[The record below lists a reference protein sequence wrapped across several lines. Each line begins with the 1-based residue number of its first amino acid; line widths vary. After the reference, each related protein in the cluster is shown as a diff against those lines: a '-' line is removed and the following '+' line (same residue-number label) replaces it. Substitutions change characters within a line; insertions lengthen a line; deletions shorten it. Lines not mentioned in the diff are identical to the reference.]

1 MIGYGHVPP
10 GAKSSGCWP
19 FNPLQTSRSLCT
31 VRGKRSECAVSHCGL
46 AGYLGNT
53 RRVIGKKFSEFG
65 HRDFTEGRQIFSEF
79 RPANRTIL
87 GIPHLGTPVVSGILE
102 FSRAQQ
108 GEHAEQ
114 LGANRIPDFAR
125 AFFLLGSPA
134 QMWGKDSRN
143 FARVNGWCVSR
154 NRM

>member
-1 MIGYGHVPP
+1 MRGI
-10 GAKSSGCWP
+10 
-19 FNPLQTSRSLCT
+19 PLRA
-31 VRGKRSECAVSHCGL
+31 G
-46 AGYLGNT
+46 GYLGNT

>member
-46 AGYLGNT
+46 AGTLGIRAGSSARSSPNSA
-53 RRVIGKKFSEFG
+53 IGTSLREGRYSRNSGPPTAPFSEF
-65 HRDFTEGRQIFSEF
+65 
-79 RPANRTIL
+79 
-87 GIPHLGTPVVSGILE
+87 PHLGTPVVSGILE